1 MHFIIN
7 KETLNEALSHVSK
20 AVSSKT
26 VNPILAG
33 IKFAVEN
40 EEIIITGS
48 DSEITIQT
56 ILSANNEQIEK
67 IKIIETGKIILPK
80 YIVEITKKLPEED
93 IEFLIKDNFT
103 VIIKSGASEFLLNG
117 FDAEDYPNLP
127 YINPEQFFSIESDL
141 LKSMIRQTIFA
152 VSTVENRQI
161 LNGVL
166 WQLENDSLKFVAT
179 DSHRLAI
186 RKATTSNNTN
196 LSFSNVVVPSKSL
209 NELSKILDGANRE
222 VQVTIEANQILFRI
236 DDIILLSRLLEG
248 TYPEISRIIPQ
259 TTKTQITLQTKELLA
274 AIERASLIAKDSKNN
289 IIKFMTLDGE
299 RIEISSHSTELGKVT
314 ENLFNCKINGDS
326 IKISFNAKYAIDALR
341 SIDSSEILIEFTGA
355 LSPFVVK
362 PLDHDK
368 TLHLIVPIRTI

>member
-1 MHFIIN
+1 M
-7 KETLNEALSHVSK
+7 
-20 AVSSKT
+20 
-26 VNPILAG
+26 
-33 IKFAVEN
+33 
-40 EEIIITGS
+40 
-48 DSEITIQT
+48 
-56 ILSANNEQIEK
+56 
-67 IKIIETGKIILPK
+67 
-80 YIVEITKKLPEED
+80 
-93 IEFLIKDNFT
+93 
-103 VIIKSGASEFLLNG
+103 
-117 FDAEDYPNLP
+117 
-127 YINPEQFFSIESDL
+127 
-141 LKSMIRQTIFA
+141 
-152 VSTVENRQI
+152 
-161 LNGVL
+161 
-166 WQLENDSLKFVAT
+166 AT